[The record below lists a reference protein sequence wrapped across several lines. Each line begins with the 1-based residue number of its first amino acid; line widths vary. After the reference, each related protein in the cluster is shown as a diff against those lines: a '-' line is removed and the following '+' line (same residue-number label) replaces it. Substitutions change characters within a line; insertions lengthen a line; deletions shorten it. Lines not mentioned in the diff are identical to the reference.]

1 MGFYHI
7 KLKMNEVTYELYVG
21 IITNKLLLLIA
32 ELVNQWNIDWHMLSL
47 NGDNFSNM
55 SDQLKAALQ
64 GCNIT
69 EIYKILSNDAVLMSW

>member
-1 MGFYHI
+1 
-7 KLKMNEVTYELYVG
+7 MNEVTYELYVG
-21 IITNKLLLLIA
+21 IITNKLRLLIA
-32 ELVNQWNIDWHMLSL
+32 EIVNQWNIDWHMLSL

-69 EIYKILSNDAVLMSW
+69 EIYKILSNDAVLMS

>member
-1 MGFYHI
+1 
-7 KLKMNEVTYELYVG
+7 MNEVTYELYVG
-21 IITNKLLLLIA
+21 IITNKLRLLIA

-69 EIYKILSNDAVLMSW
+69 EIYKILSNDAVLMS